1 MRPILRVEQLGK
13 RYSIGKATGPG
24 GSLREQIEEVL
35 RTPRRLLS
43 RSSSRKEPD
52 PTIWA
57 LREVSFEVQPGE
69 ILGIIGKN
77 GAGKSTLL
85 KILSR
90 ITAPTTGTA
99 DIYGRVGSLLEV
111 GTGFHADLTGRENL
125 YLNGSILGMQR
136 REIDRKFEEIVEFAE
151 IGPFIDTPVKRY
163 SSGMYLRL
171 AFAVAAH
178 LEPEILIVDEV
189 LAVGDFGFQKKCLGK
204 MSEVAREGRTILFV
218 SHNLVALRSLCYR
231 GLLLDQ
237 GEVVTM
243 GTIDAAVQAY
253 LQQHSTTRHEWV
265 APEEK
270 GDTSAVRLLA
280 VRLRSTPP
288 VDPQRLTVEDPFS
301 IEVDYRSNL
310 PDALLQVS
318 LVLDNLEGICVFNAR
333 SQPKRFPSG
342 LIRQCCQIP
351 ANLLN
356 DGSYTLRVVLIQD
369 TNVGLIDR
377 PNLLQFE
384 VHDVERQGTW
394 YGKWSGVVR
403 PQLEWANRVVS
414 SAPEW

>member
-13 RYSIGKATGPG
+13 RYSIGKAAGPG

-35 RTPRRLLS
+35 RAPRRLLS
-43 RSSSRKEPD
+43 GAHSVKASA

-90 ITAPTTGTA
+90 ITTPTTGTA

-125 YLNGSILGMQR
+125 YLNGSILGMRR

-218 SHNLVALRSLCYR
+218 SHNLVALRSLCHR

-237 GEVVTM
+237 GEVAAI
-243 GTIDAAVQAY
+243 GTIDAVAQTY

-265 APEEK
+265 TSEE
-270 GDTSAVRLLA
+270 DEASSAVRLLA
-280 VRLRSTPP
+280 VRLCTTPP

-318 LVLDNLEGICVFNAR
+318 LVLENLEGVCVFNAR
-333 SQPKRFPSG
+333 SQPKRFPPG
-342 LIRQCCQIP
+342 LIRQRCQIP

-369 TNVGLIDR
+369 TNAGLLDQS
-377 PNLLQFE
+377 NLLQFE
-384 VHDVERQGTW
+384 VHDVKREGDW
-394 YGKWSGVVR
+394 YGKWIGVVR
-403 PQLEWANRVVS
+403 PQFEWVSRVAS
-414 SAPEW
+414 SRQEL

>member
-1 MRPILRVEQLGK
+1 MHPILRVEQLGK
-13 RYSIGKATGPG
+13 QYTIGRSPADAG
-24 GSLREQIEEVL
+24 GSLREQLEGVL
-35 RTPRRLLS
+35 RAPHRLLTGAHS
-43 RSSSRKEPD
+43 VKAPA

-57 LREVSFEVQPGE
+57 LHEVSFEVQPGE

-189 LAVGDFGFQKKCLGK
+189 LAVGDFAFQKKCLGK
-204 MSEVAREGRTILFV
+204 MSDVAQQGRTILFV
-218 SHNLVALRSLCYR
+218 SHNLVALRSLCHR

-237 GEVVTM
+237 GKVTAT
-243 GTIDAAVQAY
+243 GSIDSVIQTY

-265 APEEK
+265 ASGEAETASP
-270 GDTSAVRLLA
+270 VRLLA
-280 VRLRSTPP
+280 VRLRTTPP
-288 VDPQRLTVEDPFS
+288 VDLERLTVEDPFA
-301 IEVDYRSNL
+301 IEVDYQSDL
-310 PDALLQVS
+310 PDGTLQVS
-318 LVLDNLEGICVFNAR
+318 LVVENLEGVSVFNAR
-333 SQPKRFPSG
+333 SEPKRFPIG
-342 LIRQCCQIP
+342 LIRQSCQIP

-356 DGSYTLRVVLIQD
+356 DAAYTLRVVMIQD
-369 TNVGLIDR
+369 TSIALFDR
-377 PNLLQFE
+377 SNLLQFE
-384 VHDVERQGTW
+384 IHDIEREGTW
-394 YGKWSGVVR
+394 YGKWIGVVR
-403 PQLEWANRVVS
+403 PRFEWVDEVLSAN
-414 SAPEW
+414 